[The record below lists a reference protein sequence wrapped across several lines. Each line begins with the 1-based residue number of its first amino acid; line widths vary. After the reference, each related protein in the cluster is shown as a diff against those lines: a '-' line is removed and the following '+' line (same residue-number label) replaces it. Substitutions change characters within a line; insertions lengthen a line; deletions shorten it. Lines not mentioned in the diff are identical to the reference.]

1 MADVGVQT
9 SALLCSMCTLAT
21 LERAQVDG
29 GDRESVGE
37 AEADEHD
44 DDDDEDDKDGED
56 DYAPSES
63 LTESSGSDEEDDEE
77 EGDDGRSYIVF
88 WSCLATLF
96 QLVRCAGCGMIAN
109 TVRRRVCSTMLRV
122 IILCTV
128 CRHETKWESQ
138 TREPGGAPA
147 GNIMLSTAIMT
158 AGALP
163 SKVLRVLR
171 YMSVAVHSTRTY
183 FRHQR
188 ELVMPAVQ
196 RVWLEQQQW
205 LLASLQAEDRPLV
218 FCGDGRAD
226 SPGHSAKFGS
236 YVMMELEANVIV
248 DMQLVQVRLI

>member
-1 MADVGVQT
+1 MGAIG
-9 SALLCSMCTLAT
+9 
-21 LERAQVDG
+21 RAWGKRRQMNTTTTTTKTTKTAKTTMHP
-29 GDRESVGE
+29 R
-37 AEADEHD
+37 
-44 DDDDEDDKDGED
+44 
-56 DYAPSES
+56 S

-96 QLVRCAGCGMIAN
+96 QLVRCTGCGMIAN

-218 FCGDGRAD
+218 FCGDCG
-226 SPGHSAKFGS
+226 
-236 YVMMELEANVIV
+236 VIPS
-248 DMQLVQVRLI
+248 DRRRRHQNNYIYPR